1 MTLRANMVVLVGLL
15 ALSGC
20 GGTETVPRTQ
30 VMVVIDAEPAVRAM
44 AADVD
49 IEVLSGSGPISGWE
63 PRGMQSLTTGDD
75 AIAWPLEAALVPRK
89 GGTDRAFVVI
99 ATAYDAGGTAL
110 AQVRAIS
117 GYVKG
122 KTLTL
127 PLLFEDLCLGKL
139 SCEETKTCRAGNC
152 VPANVDPGDLRPFT
166 RDNRD
171 GGLTDGGPADG
182 GGGMGGMGGTGGA
195 GTGGADGGGA
205 GGTGGSVDSG
215 TDSGTPD
222 AGVDA
227 GTVTKPVP
235 STNTGFGTLGG
246 HRTDGTITVYEDG
259 FEIGE
264 RLCTGNGLF
273 CVTGAFTP

>member
-1 MTLRANMVVLVGLL
+1 MIVRASSVLLVGLL

-20 GGTETVPRTQ
+20 STETVPRTQ

-44 AADVD
+44 AVDVD

-63 PRGMQSLTTGDD
+63 PRGKRSLTDGDD
-75 AIAWPLEAALVPRK
+75 AVAWPLEAALVPRK
-89 GGTDRAFVVI
+89 GGTDRVFVVI
-99 ATAYDAGGTAL
+99 ATAYDAAGDPL

-122 KTLTL
+122 KTLAL
-127 PLLFEDLCLGKL
+127 PMLFEDLCLGKL
-139 SCEETKTCRAGNC
+139 SCEDTKTCRAGNC
-152 VPANVDPGDLRPFT
+152 VDANIDPSDLRPFS
-166 RDNRD
+166 RDD
-171 GGLTDGGPADG
+171 GGLADSGQTDG
-182 GGGMGGMGGTGGA
+182 GGGTGGQGGMGGS
-195 GTGGADGGGA
+195 GTGGGDGGGDS
-205 GGTGGSVDSG
+205 GTGGGDSG

-222 AGVDA
+222 AGSDA

-235 STNTGFGTLGG
+235 STNTGFGTFGG
-246 HRTDGTITVYEDG
+246 HRTDGTITVYDDG

-264 RLCTGNGLF
+264 RLCTGNGLY